1 MEMKKCYKQLLLMM
15 PWFIFIVIWNYNWPE
30 ATSFDDVFAST
41 CLYFFNRKFTG
52 RFLD

>member
-1 MEMKKCYKQLLLMM
+1 MKKCYKQLLLMM
-15 PWFIFIVIWNYNWPE
+15 PWFIFIVIWNYNWP
-30 ATSFDDVFAST
+30 FDDVFAST

>member
-1 MEMKKCYKQLLLMM
+1 MKKCYKQLLLMM